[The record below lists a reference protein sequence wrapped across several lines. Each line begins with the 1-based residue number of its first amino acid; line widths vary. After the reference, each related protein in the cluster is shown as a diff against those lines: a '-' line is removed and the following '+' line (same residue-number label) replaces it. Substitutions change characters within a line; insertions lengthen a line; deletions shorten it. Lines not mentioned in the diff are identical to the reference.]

1 MNFEQTV
8 ENARRAIRSISF
20 KQWLI
25 VGGILLLAYFFVGD
39 EDDIFLDSRGRHTC
53 ESIIP
58 EVVQLS
64 KEDGPE
70 IFEINEIEEIS
81 SWVVAVPVVQCRG
94 IAETSKGSQNIE
106 FGTEQSPQGTL
117 MITLR
122 YPHGI
127 R

>member
-8 ENARRAIRSISF
+8 ENARRAIGSMSF

-25 VGGILLLAYFFVGD
+25 VGGIVLLAYFFLGG
-39 EDDIFLDSRGRHTC
+39 EDDIFVDSRGRHTC
-53 ESIIP
+53 ESVIP
-58 EVVQLS
+58 EVIRLS

-106 FGTEQSPQGTL
+106 FGTEQTEQGAL
-117 MITLR
+117 MITVR
-122 YPHGI
+122 YPYGI